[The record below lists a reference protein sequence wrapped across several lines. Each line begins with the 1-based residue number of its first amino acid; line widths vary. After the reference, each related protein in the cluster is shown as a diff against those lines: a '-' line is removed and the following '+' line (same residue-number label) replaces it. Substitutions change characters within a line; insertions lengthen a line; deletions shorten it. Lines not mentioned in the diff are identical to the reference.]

1 MMQTI
6 SSKQRAHLRS
16 LAQTIDSIFQIGKN
30 GITPEL
36 TEALI
41 LALDAREIVK
51 VSVLNN
57 CSLEPQYIAG
67 IISERTHSI
76 TVQVI
81 GKKII
86 FYKPSKKNPKIILP

>member
-1 MMQTI
+1 MQNI

-16 LAQTIDSIFQIGKN
+16 LAQTIDPIFQIGKN

-36 TEALI
+36 TEAII

-67 IISERTHSI
+67 VISERTHSI
-76 TVQVI
+76 SVQVI
-81 GKKII
+81 GKKIT